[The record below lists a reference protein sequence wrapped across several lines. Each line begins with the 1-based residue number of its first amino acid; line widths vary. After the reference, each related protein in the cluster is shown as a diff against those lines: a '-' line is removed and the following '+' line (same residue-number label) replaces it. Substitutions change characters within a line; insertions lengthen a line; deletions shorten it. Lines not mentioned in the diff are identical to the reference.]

1 MLSIICVAVMV
12 SLLASRASLIMRF
25 CSAGTAALPTST
37 ARSPRATMMP
47 SEACRISSSTPGWM
61 ASTRSI
67 LAIMRALWPCGWPA
81 TAASW
86 RAISM
91 SVAFFGKLTAT

>member
-12 SLLASRASLIMRF
+12 ILSIARAMRIMRF
-25 CSAGTAALPTST
+25 CSAGTAAAPTST

-47 SEACRISSSTPGWM
+47 SLALRM
-61 ASTRSI
+61 ASSCGMASLRSI
-67 LAIMRALWPCGWPA
+67 LAISAGLWRCASPA
-81 TAASW
+81 TLASW

-91 SVAFFGKLTAT
+91 SVALFGKLTAR